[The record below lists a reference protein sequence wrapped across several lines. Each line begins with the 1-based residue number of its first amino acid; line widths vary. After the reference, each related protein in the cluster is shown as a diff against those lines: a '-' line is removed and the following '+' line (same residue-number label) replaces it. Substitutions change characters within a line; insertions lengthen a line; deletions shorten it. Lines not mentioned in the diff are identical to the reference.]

1 MTGPARSAGPHSD
14 TQHCFRPPDTHMTED
29 RTAAAYFPHIIPI
42 QADQWRSLDLG
53 PLSRQITE
61 RSIPDIIFYRQL
73 ALRMNRRNPAGAPT
87 VHAGHLNMYATLLK
101 VYHHLID
108 EVAEGQRPDVLADA
122 LRRSG
127 HDPAG
132 TELTMTA
139 AGFARTFPP
148 GGTAID
154 GKKLLQSPGRRR
166 TLLREM
172 LLLRLAAENPALDS
186 FRALLDD
193 STLARK
199 APGYPRLVTD
209 MNRAL
214 SSTPQLPD
222 LEMTL
227 AEALRAPIM
236 ASPDSLAGQV
246 GFIREQWHGL
256 LPPDL
261 LEEVLIS
268 FDILLEEERAWGG
281 GGGEPGM
288 PPVMEFGRGGAA
300 AAGAAGAGH
309 GDGHGFGHDGS
320 SVFGGYDYPEYEQFS
335 ADADW
340 MSNVVLMAK
349 MVYVWLHQ
357 LSKQY
362 HRPIDRL
369 DQIPDAEL
377 DRLATRGFTGL
388 WLIGIW
394 ERSAASQRIKQLC
407 GNPEAIA
414 SAYSLYDYEI
424 AADLG
429 GWPALHDL
437 KERAAKRGIR
447 LASDMVPNHTGIY
460 SRWVLQHP
468 DWFVQTDY
476 PPFPTYQFNGEDLS
490 HSEHAVIQ
498 VEDGYWTKT
507 DAAVVFRMIERSTGR
522 TRYIY
527 HGNDGT
533 SIPWNDTAQLNY
545 LLPEV
550 REAVLQTIL
559 HVARSFPIIRFDAAM
574 TLAKKHFQRLW
585 FPVRGLG
592 GGIPSRSSFGMSRD
606 EFDAVFPTEFW
617 REVVDR
623 VAAEV
628 PGTLLLAEA
637 FWLMEGYFVRTL
649 GMHRVY
655 NSAFMNMLK
664 QEENAK
670 YRQTIKNVLEFNP
683 EVLKRFVN
691 FMNNPD
697 EKTAVEQFGREG
709 KYFGACILLA
719 TMPGLPMFGHGQIEG
734 FHEKYGMEYKRS
746 YWEEE
751 PDAHLIWLHE
761 QRIFPILRR
770 RWLFSGSEN
779 FVLYDFYAG
788 DAVDENVFAYSN
800 RVGDQRGLV
809 LYHNSY
815 ATTAGWIRESA
826 AFAVKTQGEET
837 ELRRTTI
844 SEALDLNAGAGIYY
858 SFKDHT
864 LGLTFLREGHE
875 LCEKGLY
882 AELGEY
888 EFHVFTDFQE
898 LCDDVA
904 GTWGQLCRELNGRGV
919 TSLEDEL
926 LQLRYPELNASFRA
940 LLELVPATAE
950 TAADAIIK
958 AARVVLKE
966 VAAQS
971 GSVTAPIEPAVK
983 RLAAGLQLR
992 ATALALKP
1000 AKTAAARQTQLMA
1013 LLSSPAGSRILL
1025 SYLLFRESG
1034 IVLENYG
1041 LDYSLKMAIGGED
1054 VAAPS
1059 LLLAALLA
1067 QPTAKDL
1074 TSAVTGAFGTP
1085 AGRAFMQVH
1094 QSDGIEWF
1102 NKERYEELLEWLTV
1116 TALLEHG
1123 SRLPAARTVATR
1135 STALAAEEEKLREL
1149 ASGAGYRSA
1158 MLLRLLGPPAVKK
1171 PGKTTVTK
1179 APKKAAEPAAKTTRK
1194 KSDAQGNPRKNTAK
1208 APDHKVPR

>member
-1 MTGPARSAGPHSD
+1 
-14 TQHCFRPPDTHMTED
+14 MTENS
-29 RTAAAYFPHIIPI
+29 TAAPYFPHVI
-42 QADQWRSLDLG
+42 QIDAEHWRSLDLG
-53 PLSRQITE
+53 ELSRRIAE

-73 ALRMNRRNPAGAPT
+73 ALRLNRRRPGGSPA
-87 VHAGHLNMYATLLK
+87 VHAGQLNMYATLLK

-108 EVAEGQRPDVLADA
+108 EVAETETPDVLTDA
-122 LRRSG
+122 LRRAG

-132 TELTMTA
+132 PDTVRTA
-139 AGFARTFPP
+139 GEFAGFFP
-148 GGTAID
+148 GGDRQPDDGEQVCRTAS
-154 GKKLLQSPGRRR
+154 QRRVV
-166 TLLREM
+166 LREI

-186 FRALLDD
+186 FREILDD
-193 STLARK
+193 SRLASAAPFYPRVVSGMELALARTPLL
-199 APGYPRLVTD
+199 PG
-209 MNRAL
+209 
-214 SSTPQLPD
+214 
-222 LEMTL
+222 LELTL
-227 AEALRAPIM
+227 AEALRAPIL

-246 GFIREQWHGL
+246 GYIREHWNNL
-256 LPPDL
+256 LPPEL

-281 GGGEPGM
+281 AGEPGP
-288 PPVMEFGRGGAA
+288 PPVMEFGRS
-300 AAGAAGAGH
+300 GAGH
-309 GDGHGFGHDGS
+309 GAGGTGSGDADGSGADGS
-320 SVFGGYDYPEYEQFS
+320 SVFGGYEYPEYEHFS

-357 LSKQY
+357 LSQQY
-362 HRPIDRL
+362 DRTITRL

-377 DRLATRGFTGL
+377 DRLSAGGFTGL

-394 ERSAASQRIKQLC
+394 ERSPASQHIKQLC

-429 GWPALHDL
+429 GWEALHNL
-437 KERAAKRGIR
+437 KERASRRGIR

-460 SRWVLQHP
+460 SRWVMQHP

-490 HSEHAVIQ
+490 PSGDVVIQ

-507 DAAVVFRMIERSTGR
+507 DAAVVFRLIERGTGR
-522 TRYIY
+522 VRYIY

-550 REAVLQTIL
+550 REAVIQTIL

-592 GGIPSRSSFGMSRD
+592 GGIPSRAGHGMSRE

-623 VAAEV
+623 VAVEV

-683 EVLKRFVN
+683 EGLKRFVN

-709 KYFGACILLA
+709 KYFGACVLLA

-734 FHEKYGMEYKRS
+734 FHEKYGMEYKQS
-746 YWEEE
+746 YWNEAA
-751 PDAHLIWLHE
+751 DGHLIWLHE
-761 QRIFPILRR
+761 QRIFPLLRS

-809 LYHNSY
+809 LYHNRY
-815 ATTAGWIRESA
+815 AATSGWIRESA
-826 AFAVKTQGEET
+826 AFAVKDDDDNP
-837 ELRRTTI
+837 ELRRTTL
-844 SEALDLNAGAGIYY
+844 SEALGLADDGQVYY
-858 SFKDHT
+858 SFRDHT
-864 LGLTFLREGHE
+864 LGLVFLRNSRE
-875 LCEKGLY
+875 LATLGLY

-888 EFHVFTDFQE
+888 EFHVFTDFRE
-898 LCDDVA
+898 IADDADGSWGRLCTA
-904 GTWGQLCRELNGRGV
+904 LGGRGV
-919 TSLEDEL
+919 ESLEDEL
-926 LQLRYPELNASFRA
+926 RQLRYADLNSAFRTV
-940 LLELVPATAE
+940 LESVPAPGVGTVKSR
-950 TAADAIIK
+950 K
-958 AARVVLKE
+958 ALV
-966 VAAQS
+966 
-971 GSVTAPIEPAVK
+971 
-983 RLAAGLQLR
+983 
-992 ATALALKP
+992 
-1000 AKTAAARQTQLMA
+1000 AAARGFLTV
-1013 LLSSPAGSRILL
+1013 LSARSGTRPDKKDPAPAGLL
-1025 SYLLFRESG
+1025 ASLDLLAALAGLKPSAKATAHLLASLNLHLGKVAGRRVLLAWLLLRDRGIRLESF
-1034 IVLENYG
+1034 G
-1041 LDYSLKMAIGGED
+1041 LDYSLKQACGTLT
-1054 VAAPS
+1054 AAEGRHAV
-1059 LLLAALLA
+1059 LLLQALLTWEETTDG
-1067 QPTAKDL
+1067 PL
-1074 TSAVTGAFGTP
+1074 TDRLFDP
-1085 AGRAFMQVH
+1085 APCAEFLQVH
-1094 QSDGIEWF
+1094 VSEGTEWF
-1102 NKERYEELLEWLTV
+1102 NKERFAELLEWLSICTLM
-1116 TALLEHG
+1116 AG
-1123 SRLPAARTVATR
+1123 SVRMPAPRTLSAVLGR
-1135 STALAAEEEKLREL
+1135 L
-1149 ASGAGYRSA
+1149 ASANRQLNESAAHAGYRTK
-1158 MLLRLLGPPAVKK
+1158 LLQRLLAPVPARTPVK
-1171 PGKTTVTK
+1171 
-1179 APKKAAEPAAKTTRK
+1179 AQPAATKGTTRK
-1194 KSDAQGNPRKNTAK
+1194 KADVQSSARTHTPKT
-1208 APDHKVPR
+1208 PDHKVPR